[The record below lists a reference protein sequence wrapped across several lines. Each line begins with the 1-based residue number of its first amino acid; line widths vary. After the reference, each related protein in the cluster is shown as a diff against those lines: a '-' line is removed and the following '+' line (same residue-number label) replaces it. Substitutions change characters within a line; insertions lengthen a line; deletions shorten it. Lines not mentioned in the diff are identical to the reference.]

1 MNAEAVLTT
10 TLTDQ
15 TKHPVVYK
23 VLVVFAMMTLM
34 GGSLTGVMTY
44 INLGYTSSFL
54 SDWLSA
60 FLVTAVTVMPAGVLV
75 MTLLTKAAE
84 KLLPMLEENKRN
96 LVVGVAMALIMES
109 AMALST
115 ALNNVGMATN
125 SSELFTAWLNGVL
138 AALPIA
144 LTLMVTVSMTIKPKI
159 ERFLRS

>member
-15 TKHPVVYK
+15 NKTPVVYK

-60 FLVTAVTVMPAGVLV
+60 FFVTAVTVMPAGVLV

-84 KLLPMLEENKRN
+84 KLLPKLKENKRN

-115 ALNNVGMATN
+115 ALNNVGMAN
-125 SSELFTAWLNGVL
+125 SGELFTAWLNGLL